1 MKFLFVRPVYR
12 RLAFVLP
19 AMALVTCGARLSG
32 ATVRVDV
39 GDNFFRPAI
48 TNITV
53 GDSVRWVWIGLSQHS
68 STHTGTPVLWD
79 SGLRANGA
87 TFTNTFNTVGSFPY
101 RCTVPLHT
109 GQNGTINVAAV
120 DTNPAPTVAMI
131 FPTNGT
137 VYAAP
142 ATVRLS
148 ATASDSNGVV
158 TSVQFMRS
166 AVSLGN
172 DATAPYEFVDENVSA
187 GTFSYSAVATDDGGD
202 RTTNRVTVTVVN
214 PNPIQLSNAERLSP
228 TQFRFSYSGN
238 FGLRYVVEKS
248 ADLGTWQPLGTNRG
262 AGAQSTFTDDAATD
276 GQSFYRVGRLPNP

>member
-1 MKFLFVRPVYR
+1 
-12 RLAFVLP
+12 
-19 AMALVTCGARLSG
+19 
-32 ATVRVDV
+32 
-39 GDNFFRPAI
+39 
-48 TNITV
+48 
-53 GDSVRWVWIGLSQHS
+53 
-68 STHTGTPVLWD
+68 VLWD

-120 DTNPAPTVAMI
+120 DTNPAPTVAMV

-148 ATASDSNGVV
+148 ATASDSNGIV
-158 TSVQFMRS
+158 TSVQFFRS

-172 DATAPYEFVDENVSA
+172 DTTSPYEFVDESVSP
-187 GTFSYSAVATDDGGD
+187 GTYSYAAVAADDGGD

-248 ADLGTWQPLGTNRG
+248 ADLGTWQALGTNRG
-262 AGAQSTFTDDAATD
+262 AGAQSTFTDDTATD